1 MPCPRLR
8 ARSSKRLPTLLN
20 LLASRFPCDLHG
32 HIMKHAID
40 FCGDKN
46 EINSDGVSAGL
57 ECAKSLPC
65 TLATQILKSWIN
77 SWATSHRFHER
88 IRLPCLLGCGGADSL
103 HHYLK
108 CQRLWDLVAVVLHDP
123 PSFASIADRLGFRVS
138 TPPQRRTQTLRTLA
152 AIYHAYHFIRSKRCS
167 AHAFNHLQTNHD
179 RVLDFGLISAEFESF
194 LRIALADSRVRMRPR
209 TVDASVQL
217 APSCAVLVPP
227 GESPAI
233 FP

>member
-1 MPCPRLR
+1 MRTHHLWSEWLR
-8 ARSSKRLPTLLN
+8 QLRIAAFESLPFSVGLGPLLSPPFWDNLPIVINLEAAWKTNLGDSWRDALPQAKSKVIQKIAYTN
-20 LLASRFPCDLHG
+20 FLASRFPCDLHG

-46 EINSDGVSAGL
+46 EINSAGVSAGL

-123 PSFASIADRLGFRVS
+123 PSFASIADRLGFRVLY
-138 TPPQRRTQTLRTLA
+138 PPNEGLR
-152 AIYHAYHFIRSKRCS
+152 
-167 AHAFNHLQTNHD
+167 
-179 RVLDFGLISAEFESF
+179 
-194 LRIALADSRVRMRPR
+194 P
-209 TVDASVQL
+209 
-217 APSCAVLVPP
+217 
-227 GESPAI
+227 
-233 FP
+233 